1 MRARPFSDTADLRRM
16 QRLVQDAWALVGS
29 SNAWHV
35 GDVAWEASS
44 GAGREHEW
52 ARRLWEEGGRVVA
65 WAWLDRPATL
75 GWQLDPRRPELLDDV
90 LAWAEEEV
98 EGDSLETSALASDAP
113 SLEILRRRGYAVVAD
128 APWFAYTV
136 RDLEDIPEP
145 ELPRGYGLRTLTSAD
160 IDARVDI
167 HRAAWEPSSFTRER
181 YLATRATWPYR
192 EDLDCV
198 AEAADGSFASY
209 TLCWYDEEKR
219 VGEFEPVG
227 TRPTERRRGLGRAV
241 NLFALQRLRAAG
253 AERAIVMCRGDAAY
267 PIPKLLYESVGFR
280 QHDRSVRFAKR
291 RSGRAASER

>member
-1 MRARPFSDTADLRRM
+1 MRARPFSDSSDLRRM
-16 QRLVQDAWALVGS
+16 QQLVQDAWSLAGLA
-29 SNAWHV
+29 NAWHV
-35 GDVAWEASS
+35 GDVAWEAAS
-44 GAGREHEW
+44 GAGREREW
-52 ARRLWEEGGRVVA
+52 ERRLWEEGGRVVA

-90 LAWAEEEV
+90 LAWVEEEV
-98 EGDSLETSALASDAP
+98 EGDSIETSVLASDA
-113 SLEILRRRGYAVVAD
+113 SALDILRRRGYAVVAD

-145 ELPRGYGLRTLTSAD
+145 ELPRGYGLRTVTAED

-167 HRAAWEPSSFTRER
+167 HRAAWDPSGFTRER
-181 YLATRATWPYR
+181 YLSTRTTWPYR
-192 EDLDCV
+192 DDLDCV
-198 AEAADGSFASY
+198 AEAPDGSFASY
-209 TLCWYDEEKR
+209 TLCWYDEANR

-227 TRPTERRRGLGRAV
+227 TRPSERRRGLGRAV

-280 QHDRSVRFAKR
+280 QYDRSVRFAQY
-291 RSGRAASER
+291 RSG